1 MSFYNRDENST
12 SYFSNDFGVRL
23 QTKEGEEVILYR
35 TDNNNSFD
43 QIYQEF
49 LEKEKNY
56 TGSREFLEPDEIS
69 IPYIHADANIRYDEL
84 CDKEIKGTNGL
95 YILNAIQTVQFN
107 LNEKGG
113 NVTSEAGLQDM
124 YLSISDNP
132 RYFKF
137 TDRFVL
143 FLKEKDKEKPYFAMS
158 VDDTS
163 MLEVVDRLSEEEV
176 EREDSLQSGEN
187 RTTVENVT
195 VEVQ

>member
-1 MSFYNRDENST
+1 MY
-12 SYFSNDFGVRL
+12 G
-23 QTKEGEEVILYR
+23 
-35 TDNNNSFD
+35 
-43 QIYQEF
+43 F

-69 IPYIHADANIRYDEL
+69 IPYIHADTNIRYDEL
-84 CDKEIKGTNGL
+84 CGKEIKGTNGL

-195 VEVQ
+195 IEVQ

>member
-1 MSFYNRDENST
+1 
-12 SYFSNDFGVRL
+12 
-23 QTKEGEEVILYR
+23 
-35 TDNNNSFD
+35 
-43 QIYQEF
+43 
-49 LEKEKNY
+49 
-56 TGSREFLEPDEIS
+56 
-69 IPYIHADANIRYDEL
+69 
-84 CDKEIKGTNGL
+84 
-95 YILNAIQTVQFN
+95 
-107 LNEKGG
+107 
-113 NVTSEAGLQDM
+113 M